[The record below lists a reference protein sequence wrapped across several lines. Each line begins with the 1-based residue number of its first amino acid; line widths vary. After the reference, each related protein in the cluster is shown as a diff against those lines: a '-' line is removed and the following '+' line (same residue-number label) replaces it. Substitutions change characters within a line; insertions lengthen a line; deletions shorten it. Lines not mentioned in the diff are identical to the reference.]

1 MKIVVDTNVFLD
13 VFLVREPL
21 IFPSAE
27 VLALGKTDDFDLIIP
42 AHAIPTIIHITTKN
56 ADRQKAH
63 TAVENCLSLARVGTL
78 DESAIRL
85 GLTYEFRDL
94 EDAFVAAI
102 AEQESASCIVT
113 NNVRDFKASPVSVFT
128 PKDFLTWHKN

>member
-1 MKIVVDTNVFLD
+1 MQTGRKLILLLRIAIVG
-13 VFLVREPL
+13 
-21 IFPSAE
+21 S
-27 VLALGKTDDFDLIIP
+27 
-42 AHAIPTIIHITTKN
+42 
-56 ADRQKAH
+56 
-63 TAVENCLSLARVGTL
+63 VGTL

-128 PKDFLTWHKN
+128 LKIF